1 MKERV
6 LATCAFRAM
15 RAVEFASLH
24 PSRQG
29 AARSSL
35 ESHTFRGA
43 ATLPSAVSCAA
54 SDGGCCVSLRAFSSG
69 SRQAEQPE
77 ASGRLG
83 GLVNAP
89 HVMVIQF
96 EFEMSFENLMSTQP
110 S

>member
-6 LATCAFRAM
+6 LATCAFCAM

-35 ESHTFRGA
+35 ESHTLRGA

-69 SRQAEQPE
+69 SRA
-77 ASGRLG
+77 ASVACESAMAGAALCG
-83 GLVNAP
+83 ALA
-89 HVMVIQF
+89 
-96 EFEMSFENLMSTQP
+96 
-110 S
+110 

>member
-1 MKERV
+1 MKEKV
-6 LATCAFRAM
+6 LATCTFCAM

-54 SDGGCCVSLRAFSSG
+54 SDGGGCISSG
-69 SRQAEQPE
+69 SRA
-77 ASGRLG
+77 ASVARESAMAGAALCG
-83 GLVNAP
+83 ALA
-89 HVMVIQF
+89 
-96 EFEMSFENLMSTQP
+96 
-110 S
+110 